1 MYAAAW
7 VLGDLVFVSFKHLCV
22 GAFLITPGLMW
33 YIPFQKATLPP
44 SIICSQGCSTHSDY
58 SSQAFTQKTE
68 KCNIWL
74 IGQCSS
80 QTFTKCLLFPATQ
93 WSLTKIIHHSGQSYS
108 FLHGSFVLL
117 MLTLH
122 QDVTHHKKV
131 LKWIECSPKQAEG
144 FFWGTFFL
152 LLSSHMSVIM
162 WVNWEQCQAEI
173 GTTLWYPPRE
183 ISK

>member
-1 MYAAAW
+1 MIGVVPNLCHQLALTFCTQQSEFW
-7 VLGDLVFVSFKHLCV
+7 GDLLFVSFKHLCV

-44 SIICSQGCSTHSDY
+44 SIIYSQGCSTHSDY
-58 SSQAFTQKTE
+58 SSRAFTQKTE

-93 WSLTKIIHHSGQSYS
+93 WSLTNMIHHRGESHS

-117 MLTLH
+117 MFTLH
-122 QDVTHHKKV
+122 QDVPIKKKKEKLLKWKECSKKV
-131 LKWIECSPKQAEG
+131 FVRNIFPI
-144 FFWGTFFL
+144 TFF
-152 LLSSHMSVIM
+152 SH
-162 WVNWEQCQAEI
+162 E
-173 GTTLWYPPRE
+173 RD
-183 ISK
+183 